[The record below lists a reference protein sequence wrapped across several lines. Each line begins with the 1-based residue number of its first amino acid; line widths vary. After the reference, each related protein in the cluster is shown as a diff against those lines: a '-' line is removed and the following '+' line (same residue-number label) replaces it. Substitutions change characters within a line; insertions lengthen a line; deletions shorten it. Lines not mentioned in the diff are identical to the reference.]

1 MGRAS
6 KRWKGPV
13 PERKNTRYGPEDKE
27 KHEMKKSKQREWY
40 RKNAK
45 RLREKA
51 NERAAAKRLRN
62 QKWMVEY
69 MKGKSCPCGVD
80 DPRVL
85 TFNHLEPENKFANIA
100 DLVSRGA
107 KLEHI
112 IAEIEKCEILCH
124 NCHMLITLEA
134 LGGSYHDKLK
144 EKYHDH

>member
-1 MGRAS
+1 VSRS
-6 KRWKGPV
+6 RNRWKGPV
-13 PERKNTRYGPEDKE
+13 PKRTNKSFESGSP
-27 KHEMKKSKQREWY
+27 KHEEYKAKQREYY
-40 RKNAK
+40 RKT
-45 RLREKA
+45 RELQRGQA
-51 NERAAAKRLRN
+51 NRRISAKRLRN

-112 IAEIEKCEILCH
+112 IAEVEKCEIVCH

-134 LGGSYHDKLK
+134 LGGSYHDKLREEDK
-144 EKYHDH
+144 T